1 MESIKIGVLMDPIE
15 NINIKKDSSFAM
27 MLAAQKKNWQIH
39 YIKPHDL
46 YIKDSKVHV
55 KSTVITVKDDPE
67 QWFQLH
73 DTKDTPISILDVII
87 MRRDPPFNMD
97 YIYNTYLLELAEKD
111 HVYIANKPASIRDAN
126 EKLFTAMFPQCCVPN
141 LVSSD
146 MKQIKQFV
154 LDQKDVILKPL
165 DGMGGASIFRVR
177 ADDPNINVIIET
189 LTETGHKL
197 TMAQQFIP
205 DIKNGDKRILLIDGE
220 PVPYALARIPAAG
233 ETRGNLAAGGTAKGQ
248 PLTERDRWICQQVG
262 PTLKEKGL
270 IFVGIDVI
278 GDYLTEINVTSPTC
292 IRELDAQYGLD
303 IATDLMNAIESK
315 IQ

>member
-1 MESIKIGVLMDPIE
+1 MESLKIGVLMDPIE

-27 MLAAQKKNWQIH
+27 MLAAQKKNWEIH
-39 YIKPHDL
+39 YIKPQDL
-46 YIKDSKVHV
+46 YIRDSKVHV
-55 KSTVITVKDDPE
+55 ISTIVTVKDDPK

-73 DTKDTPISILDVII
+73 ETKDIPASILDVVI

-97 YIYNTYLLELAEKD
+97 YIYNTYLLEMAEKD
-111 HVYIANKPASIRDAN
+111 NVFVANKPASIRDAN

-141 LVSSD
+141 LVSSN
-146 MKQIKQFV
+146 MEQIKQFV

-177 ADDPNINVIIET
+177 AEDPNLNVIIET
-189 LTETGHKL
+189 LTETDKKL

-262 PTLKEKGL
+262 ATLKEKGL

-292 IRELDAQYGLD
+292 IRELDAEFGLD
-303 IATDLMNAIESK
+303 IATDLMNAIERK
-315 IQ
+315 I

>member
-1 MESIKIGVLMDPIE
+1 MESLKIGVLMDPIE

-27 MLAAQKKNWQIH
+27 MLAAQKKNWEIH
-39 YIKPHDL
+39 YIKPENL

-55 KSTVITVKDDPE
+55 ISTIITVKDDPE
-67 QWFQLH
+67 QWFRFH
-73 DTKDTPISILDVII
+73 ETKNIPASILDIVI

-111 HVYIANKPASIRDAN
+111 NVFVANKPASIRDAN

-146 MKQIKQFV
+146 MAQIKAFV
-154 LDQKDVILKPL
+154 LQQKDVILKPL

-177 ADDPNINVIIET
+177 AEDPNLNVIIET
-189 LTETGHKL
+189 LTETGKKL

-248 PLTERDRWICQQVG
+248 SLTERDRWICQQVG

-292 IRELDAQYGLD
+292 IRELDAQFGLD

-315 IQ
+315 IT